1 MPVSKVAA
9 AARAFVAVPPALARS
24 CEVALKVDRD
34 SSPRREQ
41 EAPAPGQDG
50 LRRQGQGGPEVGQG
64 PDVAKN
70 VAGGLRKACK
80 QVVDRKGAAAD
91 K

>member
-24 CEVALKVDRD
+24 YEAALKVNRD
-34 SSPRREQ
+34 SSPRRAQ
-41 EAPAPGQDG
+41 EAPTPGQDG

-64 PDVAKN
+64 SD
-70 VAGGLRKACK
+70 GGEER
-80 QVVDRKGAAAD
+80 GW
-91 K
+91 